1 MNFSDILDNQIENVD
16 INTYAG
22 KAIIACRTKFKGIF
36 GDNGLITM
44 NLVSLVDMIRT
55 HDILASHGYFITD
68 ENREEKYIDIL
79 EKDDPKLLD
88 ALEKYINYLDT
99 YNELERVIKEYKD
112 TIESI
117 KNCEPDDIKTINEI
131 IKPYLDK

>member
-55 HDILASHGYFITD
+55 HDILASYGYFITD